1 MKTNMSTKNF
11 NNIKYNNEL
20 IIANEIFDDVKPL
33 DSKCFDNDPTNIL
46 KQYSKTKTL
55 FTMSLD
61 ELWLQDE
68 TCLLFSDNK
77 IAKTIFALQTTK
89 CLIKGINMPGFK
101 CDIDEKKVLY
111 IDFDFYD
118 IHLEERYLITPEN
131 ICKSIEQS
139 LIKNDGKVL
148 IIDNFNN
155 LKYSNKEAPNSIQ
168 LLKQL
173 ISLKKKQSL
182 SILILIHTPG
192 RNPTKLITKN
202 DLSENK
208 TLLNFCDSCFAIA
221 DSFQERGLKYI
232 KQIKQRNTKLIY
244 DSNNVILYKI
254 EKLLQFKFLRLDYE
268 TDHIKKETEEYN
280 DDLNIEILE

>member
-11 NNIKYNNEL
+11 NNNEYNNEL
-20 IIANEIFDDVKPL
+20 LIANEIFDDVKPL
-33 DSKCFDNDPTNIL
+33 SSTCFDNDPTNIL
-46 KQYSKTKTL
+46 KQDSKTKTL
-55 FTMSLD
+55 FTMSLG

-68 TCLLFSDNK
+68 TCILFSDNK

-111 IDFDFYD
+111 IDFYD
-118 IHLEERYLITPEN
+118 VKLAERYLITPKN

-139 LIKNDGKVL
+139 LIKNDAKVL

-155 LKYSNKEAPNSIQ
+155 LKYSNKEALNSIQ

-208 TLLNFCDSCFAIA
+208 TLLNFCDSCFAIG

-232 KQIKQRNTKLIY
+232 KQIKRRNTELIY

-254 EKLLQFKFLRLDYE
+254 EKLLQFKLLRLDYE
-268 TDHIKKETEEYN
+268 THHIKKETEEYN

>member
-1 MKTNMSTKNF
+1 MSTKNF
-11 NNIKYNNEL
+11 NNNEYSKEL
-20 IIANEIFDDVKPL
+20 MIANEIFDDLKPL
-33 DSKCFDNDPTNIL
+33 SSKCFDNDPTNIL
-46 KQYSKTKTL
+46 KQDSKTKTL
-55 FTMSLD
+55 FTMSLG
-61 ELWLQDE
+61 ELWLKDE
-68 TCLLFSDNK
+68 TCILFSENK

-118 IHLEERYLITPEN
+118 IKLAERYLMTPKN

-139 LIKNDGKVL
+139 LIKNDAKVL

-208 TLLNFCDSCFAIA
+208 TLLNFCDSCFAIG

-232 KQIKQRNTKLIY
+232 KQIKQRNTELIY
-244 DSNNVILYKI
+244 DSTNVILYKI
-254 EKLLQFKFLRLDYE
+254 EKLLQFKFLGLDYE